1 MISEE
6 TLKFIKEHP
15 NGKMGDLPQEMKD
28 LFDNT
33 VKEFQ
38 KHLEGENQ
46 HE

>member
-6 TLKFIKEHP
+6 TLKYIEEHP
-15 NGKMGDLPQEMKD
+15 SGKMDDLPQEMKD
-28 LFDNT
+28 FFNNT

-38 KHLEGENQ
+38 NQKGENQ